1 MRVKCIYPLLLLG
14 IIHLHADTNPSKPL
28 DCGNYT
34 FSRLSLQHLEHKG
47 MGFNQGYSTVSLFI
61 SPLTAALPFVDG
73 RLHVF
78 NSGEL
83 AANGGFGLRWANH
96 KETFLIGF
104 NTYYDY
110 RNHANL
116 TTQQIAGGLEVL
128 SHRVDF
134 RLNGYYPFYEKYQ
147 VKLNTLT
154 NKQTIR
160 YALPSA
166 DASLGF
172 TLPAPCDEIGLYLEL
187 GYYYLF
193 EQTAFY
199 GSRNFKTA
207 GSASIGHVSGGRAR
221 LNCRP
226 ADYIGF
232 GVEYTFD
239 HLFGSRFNGFLAF
252 NIPLGP
258 KKLLHSTKNR
268 YPYEKSPCD
277 LHYEWKKIQTQSVA
291 RNPIIP
297 MITKKHGLTTSS

>member
-1 MRVKCIYPLLLLG
+1 MRIKFISKLLLLLA
-14 IIHLHADTNPSKPL
+14 IVSLHADQNSLQPL
-28 DCGNYT
+28 DCGDYT
-34 FSRLSLQHLEHKG
+34 FSRIGIQHLEHKG
-47 MGFNQGYSTVSLFI
+47 MGFNQGYSTVSLFAA
-61 SPLTAALPFVDG
+61 PLTQTLPFIDG

-83 AANGGFGLRWANH
+83 AANGGFGLRYSNK

-110 RNHANL
+110 RHHENL
-116 TTQQIAGGLEVL
+116 TTQQISGGIEFL
-128 SHRVDF
+128 SRRFDF
-134 RLNGYYPFYEKYQ
+134 RLNGYYPFYEKYK
-147 VKLNTLT
+147 VKLNPFTNRQTL
-154 NKQTIR
+154 R
-160 YALPSA
+160 YALASA
-166 DASLGF
+166 DTSLGI

-193 EQTAFY
+193 DQRAYY
-199 GSRNFKTA
+199 GNSNFNTK
-207 GSASIGHVSGGRAR
+207 GSSSIGSSSGGRAR
-221 LNCRP
+221 LNCNP
-226 ADYIGF
+226 TDYIGF

-277 LHYEWKKIQTQSVA
+277 LHYEWKKIQTQSVL

-297 MITKKHGLTTSS
+297 MITKRKSV